1 VAQLVYPA
9 RREGPVR
16 LVLEPVAE
24 PGNPLNSQAAEA
36 SGSDHWWDLQPHRPE
51 DGAARLAW
59 KLLAQGR
66 GRHSKTF
73 RGTDERQPL
82 LAPDPA
88 VPFEQALEHLSARIC
103 RLHAQGSAYGVLL
116 PHERIPAA
124 EGSRQRER
132 ALAALAS
139 A

>member
-1 VAQLVYPA
+1 MQLRTKCVK
-9 RREGPVR
+9 GSWDT
-16 LVLEPVAE
+16 LAE

-73 RGTDERQPL
+73 RGMAERQPL